1 MRGGACYSS
10 ADMVTAMDYGLTYCK
25 GCGRAIRFVR
35 TKRGAW
41 MPCESFPVR
50 CVPDER
56 GILLYN
62 EDGTSFR
69 GRIVDS
75 RIKSAPVAYEP
86 HFGRCS
92 NPAASSGGKKRKENP
107 ADAELRLKEGRERA
121 EAEYKRVL
129 AAELEKREKE
139 WRERRGSL

>member
-1 MRGGACYSS
+1 MEDRR
-10 ADMVTAMDYGLTYCK
+10 TYCK
-25 GCGRAIRFVR
+25 GCGRMLRFVR

-41 MPCESFPVR
+41 MPCEAFPVR
-50 CVPDER
+50 CVPDKN

-75 RIKSAPVAYEP
+75 RLKSAPLAYEP

-92 NPAASSGGKKRKENP
+92 NPGAAISGGRKRKENP
-107 ADAELRLKEGRERA
+107 ADAKLRLQEARERA
-121 EAEYKRVL
+121 NEEYERVL
-129 AAELEKREKE
+129 ASELEKREKE
-139 WRERRGSL
+139 WRERRGSM